1 MAVVVSL
8 RDLVGEMQLVSSESH
23 AYLNQVSGEMITI
36 FDEYIAAVERDEDW
50 SDRHDWEQVIFNQT
64 KEALSSDDY
73 LELPSQFELH
83 EYVIMKSFCL
93 SIPDENLSDILL
105 NQIRGSGA
113 FRRFKDTIYRYKIEK
128 DWFRF
133 RDDAYKEIA
142 IDWLESHEL
151 AYTDDM
157 DIGAQSI

>member
-23 AYLNQVSGEMITI
+23 AYLNQASGEMITI
-36 FDEYIAAVERDEDW
+36 FDEYIAAVEGDEDW
-50 SDRHDWEQVIFNQT
+50 SDRHDWEKVIFDQT
-64 KEALSSDDY
+64 KEVLSSNDY

-83 EYVIMKSFCL
+83 EYDIMESFCL

-113 FRRFKDTIYRYKIEK
+113 FRRFKDTIYRYKVEK

-133 RDDAYKEIA
+133 RDDSYKEIA

-151 AYTDDM
+151 AYIDDM
-157 DIGAQSI
+157 NK